1 MKHTIEQLL
10 ELQHTA
16 LVSLAELLNQEK
28 TAIAHRRALEIEQFA
43 KEKLTLINSIQQH
56 DYLLANHPQRQQ
68 LQDDQLLSQHVNE
81 IQQLVTLCK
90 QRNDING
97 EVLQRA
103 QLSFH
108 KLNNL
113 FQQSRGCHQ
122 MAYNCDGKAQNVRSL
137 GTNLKA

>member
-1 MKHTIEQLL
+1 MKYTIEQLL
-10 ELQHTA
+10 ELQHAA

-28 TAIAHRRALEIEQFA
+28 IAIAHRRALEIEQFA
-43 KEKLTLINSIQQH
+43 KEKLAIINSVQQH
-56 DYLLANHPQRQQ
+56 DYLIANHPQRQQ
-68 LQDDQLLSQHVNE
+68 LHDDVQLSQQVE
-81 IQQLVTLCK
+81 QIQQLVTLCK

-113 FQQSRGCHQ
+113 FQQSRGRHQ
-122 MAYNCDGKAQNVRSL
+122 MTYNCDGKAQNVRSL

>member
-1 MKHTIEQLL
+1 MKHSIEQLL

-56 DYLLANHPQRQQ
+56 DYLIANHPQRQQ
-68 LQDDQLLSQHVNE
+68 LQDDELLSQHVDA

-113 FQQSRGCHQ
+113 FQQSRGRYQ
-122 MAYNCDGKAQNVRSL
+122 MTYNCDGKAQNVRSL

>member
-28 TAIAHRRALEIEQFA
+28 IAIAHRRALEIEQFA

-56 DYLLANHPQRQQ
+56 DYLIANHPQRQQ
-68 LQDDQLLSQHVNE
+68 LQDDELLSQHVDA

-113 FQQSRGCHQ
+113 FQQSRGRYQ
-122 MAYNCDGKAQNVRSL
+122 MTYNCDGKAQNVRSL

>member
-1 MKHTIEQLL
+1 MKQTIEQLL

-16 LVSLAELLNQEK
+16 LVSLTELLNQEK

-43 KEKLTLINSIQQH
+43 KEKLAIINSVQQH
-56 DYLLANHPQRQQ
+56 DYLIANHPQRQQ
-68 LQDDQLLSQHVNE
+68 LHDDIQLNQQVE
-81 IQQLVTLCK
+81 QIQQLVTVCK

-113 FQQSRGCHQ
+113 FQQSRGRHQ
-122 MAYNCDGKAQNVRSL
+122 MTYNCDGKAQNVRSL

>member
-113 FQQSRGCHQ
+113 FQQSRGRHQ
-122 MAYNCDGKAQNVRSL
+122 MTYNYDGKAQNVRSL

>member
-1 MKHTIEQLL
+1 MKYTIEQLL

-56 DYLLANHPQRQQ
+56 DYLIANHPQRQQ
-68 LQDDQLLSQHVNE
+68 LQDDELLSQHVDA

-97 EVLQRA
+97 EALQRA

-113 FQQSRGCHQ
+113 FQQSRGRYQ
-122 MAYNCDGKAQNVRSL
+122 MTYNCDGKAQNVRSL

>member
-113 FQQSRGCHQ
+113 FQQSRGRHQ
-122 MAYNCDGKAQNVRSL
+122 MTYNCDGKAQNVRSL

>member
-1 MKHTIEQLL
+1 MKYTIEQLL

-68 LQDDQLLSQHVNE
+68 LQDDQLLSQHVDA

-113 FQQSRGCHQ
+113 FQQSRGRHQ
-122 MAYNCDGKAQNVRSL
+122 MTYN
-137 GTNLKA
+137 

>member
-1 MKHTIEQLL
+1 MKHSIEQLL

-56 DYLLANHPQRQQ
+56 DYLIANHPQRQQ
-68 LQDDQLLSQHVNE
+68 LQDDELLSQHVDA

-113 FQQSRGCHQ
+113 FQQSRGRYH
-122 MAYNCDGKAQNVRSL
+122 MTYNCDGKAQNVRSL

>member
-10 ELQHTA
+10 ELQQTA

-43 KEKLTLINSIQQH
+43 KEKLAIINSVQQH
-56 DYLLANHPQRQQ
+56 DYLIANHPQRQQ
-68 LQDDQLLSQHVNE
+68 LQDDDLLRQQVEH

-113 FQQSRGCHQ
+113 FQQSRGRHQ
-122 MAYNCDGKAQNVRSL
+122 MTYNCDGKAQNVRSL

>member
-56 DYLLANHPQRQQ
+56 DYLIANHPQRQQ
-68 LQDDQLLSQHVNE
+68 LQDDELLSQHVDA

-113 FQQSRGCHQ
+113 FQQSRGRYQ
-122 MAYNCDGKAQNVRSL
+122 MTYNCDGKAQNVRSL

>member
-1 MKHTIEQLL
+1 MKHSIEQLL

-56 DYLLANHPQRQQ
+56 DYLIANPPQRQQ
-68 LQDDQLLSQHVNE
+68 LQDDELLSQHVDA
-81 IQQLVTLCK
+81 IQQLVILCK

-113 FQQSRGCHQ
+113 FQQSRGRYQ
-122 MAYNCDGKAQNVRSL
+122 MTYNCDGKAQNVRSL

>member
-1 MKHTIEQLL
+1 MKYTIEQLL

-56 DYLLANHPQRQQ
+56 DYLIANHPQRQQ
-68 LQDDQLLSQHVNE
+68 LQDDELLSQHVDA

-113 FQQSRGCHQ
+113 FQQSRGRYQ
-122 MAYNCDGKAQNVRSL
+122 MTYNCDGKAQNVRSL

>member
-1 MKHTIEQLL
+1 MKYTIEQLL
-10 ELQHTA
+10 ELQHAA

-28 TAIAHRRALEIEQFA
+28 IAIAHRRALEIEQFA
-43 KEKLTLINSIQQH
+43 KEKLAIINSVQQH
-56 DYLLANHPQRQQ
+56 DYLIANHPQRQQ
-68 LQDDQLLSQHVNE
+68 LHDDAQLSQQVKQ

-113 FQQSRGCHQ
+113 FQQSRGRHQ
-122 MAYNCDGKAQNVRSL
+122 MTYNCDGKAQNVRSL